1 MIIIFPDMEE
11 EGDLYKQTGVTPSDG
26 ICVPEVTVALCMNI
40 YMKKSK
46 REPIIMEK
54 NTVHNISN

>member
-1 MIIIFPDMEE
+1 M
-11 EGDLYKQTGVTPSDG
+11 YKQTGVTPSDG
-26 ICVPEVTVALCMNI
+26 ILVPEVTVALCMNI
-40 YMKKSK
+40 YTKKSK